1 MTKIRKEWLSAL
13 IDGEAS
19 EIEVHRLVREFRSD
33 ETLNSSWAVYQKIR
47 ATARTNTDR
56 LSIEHHQRLFDRI
69 SAAVEGEDTHSGSL
83 SASTG
88 FSNTGFSKKVVF
100 GSLALAASLVVA
112 VFIGVSQ
119 PGGDTPLAGSSPVV
133 NNAPIA
139 TVPVSVSNLPAND
152 RLAESTP
159 ELIELD
165 EEKQRRLR
173 AYMNQHDRMARMNP
187 GKQLVNYQE
196 TPDK

>member
-88 FSNTGFSKKVVF
+88 FSNTGFSNTLFKEGGIRQPCSRRLSGGCRVYRCIATR
-100 GSLALAASLVVA
+100 G
-112 VFIGVSQ
+112 GYT
-119 PGGDTPLAGSSPVV
+119 PGGFFTC
-133 NNAPIA
+133 
-139 TVPVSVSNLPAND
+139 
-152 RLAESTP
+152 R
-159 ELIELD
+159 
-165 EEKQRRLR
+165 Q
-173 AYMNQHDRMARMNP
+173 
-187 GKQLVNYQE
+187 
-196 TPDK
+196 